1 MLGNMINYDLTKI
14 KALVFDVD
22 GVLSAETIQMSD
34 EGVLMRSL
42 NTKDGYALRLAVTE
56 GLHVA
61 IITGAHE
68 DAIRRRYEGLG
79 IHDIFLASSVKTDS
93 LQKLLQKYGLSRE
106 EVLYMGDD
114 IPDFGMMRQ
123 VGLPCCPRDAAPE
136 IRDICLYVSHRA
148 GGYGCV
154 RDVIE
159 QVLKAQGKWM
169 ANEKAFSW

>member
-1 MLGNMINYDLTKI
+1 MINYDLTKI

-22 GVLSAETIQMSD
+22 GVLSAETIQMND

-42 NTKDGYALRLAVTE
+42 NTKDGYALRLAATE

-68 DAIRRRYEGLG
+68 EAIRRRYEG
-79 IHDIFLASSVKTDS
+79 IDIYDVFLASSVKTES
-93 LQKLLQKYGLSRE
+93 LRKLLDKYDLSPE

-114 IPDFGMMRQ
+114 IPDYEVMKQ
-123 VGLPCCPRDAAPE
+123 VGVPCCPRDAAPE
-136 IRDICLYVSHRA
+136 IRDISLYVSHRN
-148 GGYGCV
+148 GGQGCV

-169 ANEKAFSW
+169 ANKNAFSW

>member
-1 MLGNMINYDLTKI
+1 MINYDLTKI

-22 GVLSAETIQMSD
+22 GVLSAETIQMSE
-34 EGVLMRSL
+34 EGLLVRTL

-61 IITGAHE
+61 IISGARE
-68 DAIRRRYEGLG
+68 EAIRRRYERLR
-79 IHDIFLASSVKTDS
+79 INDIFLGSSVKTAS
-93 LQKLLQKYGLSRE
+93 LQQLLDKYNLSLD

-114 IPDFGMMRQ
+114 IPDYEVMKQ
-123 VGLPCCPRDAAPE
+123 VGLPCCPADAAPE
-136 IRDICLYVSHRA
+136 IREISLYVSHRN

-169 ANEKAFSW
+169 SNADAFSW

>member
-1 MLGNMINYDLTKI
+1 MINYDLTKI

-22 GVLSAETIQMSD
+22 GVLSAETIQTND
-34 EGVLMRSL
+34 AGVLMRSV

-61 IITGAHE
+61 IITGARE
-68 DAIRRRYEGLG
+68 EAIRRRYEGLS
-79 IHDIFLASSVKTDS
+79 IHDIFLGSSVKTDN
-93 LQKLLQKYGLSRE
+93 LKVLLNKYNLSAH

-114 IPDFGMMRQ
+114 IPDYEVMKQ

-136 IRDICLYVSHRA
+136 IREISRYVSHRN
-148 GGYGCV
+148 GGCGCV

-159 QVLKAQGKWM
+159 QVLKAQNKWM
-169 ANEKAFSW
+169 SNANAFSW

>member
-1 MLGNMINYDLTKI
+1 MINYDLTKI

-22 GVLSAETIQMSD
+22 GVLSAETIQMND
-34 EGVLMRSL
+34 EGVLMRSV
-42 NTKDGYALRLAVTE
+42 NTKDGYVLRLAVTM

-61 IITGAHE
+61 IITGALE
-68 DAIRRRYEGLG
+68 EAIRRRYEGLR
-79 IHDIFLASSVKTDS
+79 IYDVFLGSSVKTDS
-93 LQKLLQKYGLSRE
+93 LKKLLEKYNLSAD

-114 IPDFGMMRQ
+114 IPDYEVMKQ
-123 VGLPCCPRDAAPE
+123 VGLPCCPADAAPE
-136 IRDICLYVSHRA
+136 IREISRYVSHRN

-169 ANEKAFSW
+169 ANKEAFSW

>member
-1 MLGNMINYDLTKI
+1 MINYDLTKI

-22 GVLSAETIQMSD
+22 GVLSAETIQMSE
-34 EGVLMRSL
+34 EGVLMRSV

-61 IITGAHE
+61 IITGANE
-68 DAIRRRYEGLG
+68 EAIRLRYEGLC
-79 IHDIFLASSVKTDS
+79 IHDVFLGSSVKTAS
-93 LQKLLQKYGLSRE
+93 LQKLLDKYQLSLD

-114 IPDFGMMRQ
+114 IPDYEVMRQ
-123 VGLPCCPRDAAPE
+123 VGLPCCPADAAPE
-136 IRDICLYVSHRA
+136 IRDASLYVSHRC
-148 GGYGCV
+148 GGQGCV

-169 ANEKAFSW
+169 ANAKAFSW

>member
-1 MLGNMINYDLTKI
+1 MINYDLTKI

-34 EGVLMRSL
+34 EGVLMRSV

-61 IITGAHE
+61 IITGARE
-68 DAIRRRYEGLG
+68 EAIRRRYEGLC
-79 IHDIFLASSVKTDS
+79 IHDVFLGSSVKTAN
-93 LQKLLQKYGLSRE
+93 LQKMLEKYDLSLD

-114 IPDFGMMRQ
+114 IPDYEVMCQ
-123 VGLPCCPRDAAPE
+123 VGLPCCPADAAPE
-136 IRDICLYVSHRA
+136 IRDVSLYVSHRC
-148 GGYGCV
+148 GGQGCV

-169 ANEKAFSW
+169 ANAKAFSW